1 MTASK
6 SVWNVRELRN
16 GDGKM
21 MKFKITW
28 KEVRTNVRHGREII
42 EARDSGEAEDLFWD
56 VPDLDV
62 AGIDY
67 GNWEDREIV
76 NIEVLDE

>member
-21 MKFKITW
+21 MKFKIMW
-28 KEVRTNVRHGREII
+28 KEMRTNVRYGREMV

-56 VPDLDV
+56 RSDLDT

-67 GNWEDREIV
+67 GNWEDREIES
-76 NIEVLDE
+76 IEVLDE

>member
-21 MKFKITW
+21 KKFKIMW
-28 KEVRTNVRHGREII
+28 REVRTNVRYGREIV

-56 VPDLDV
+56 IHDPSV
-62 AGIDY
+62 AGISY
-67 GNWEDREIV
+67 GDWEDREIE

>member
-21 MKFKITW
+21 MKFKIIW
-28 KEVRTNVRHGREII
+28 KEIRTNVRHGREII

-62 AGIDY
+62 ASTDY